1 MNFWTLFF
9 PFPSII
15 RLWLGGFF
23 NFFFFNFR
31 CAVVLFYSV
40 SYSVEAERNSEL
52 SVFADVGVVLC
63 FFVLFVFGLAYF
75 DFSFFKCVRL
85 GRNNFLCSG
94 LHHFAY

>member
-23 NFFFFNFR
+23 NFFFLNFR

-52 SVFADVGVVLC
+52 SVFAGVGVVLC
-63 FFVLFVFGLAYF
+63 LLFCLFLVSLILISRSLNVFG
-75 DFSFFKCVRL
+75 
-85 GRNNFLCSG
+85 
-94 LHHFAY
+94 